1 MDSNENLVHV
11 SAKLPS
17 YSGIKWCRHAYET
30 RTRSR
35 TSVSFSEFV
44 RFVKEESDLANDP
57 VFSPDALR
65 RERRNYSETRAREN
79 KPRWRNKDRGAD
91 SFATSTSQEHTA
103 RQLSPKRTVTKCPLC
118 HRDHALEGCHDFK
131 KKRLEDRIEFIKAK
145 GLCFGCLKSGH
156 LSISCQ
162 SRLSCDECD
171 KLHPTLLHSTGPIRR
186 RSKANTANRPAEV
199 PSPINFPNGSS
210 ASNRESANANASV
223 CTSAF
228 SSNGEFITSMVVPV
242 VLHHKDNPSVEMKTY
257 ALLDNGSDST
267 FIKSSTLRKLDVDGP
282 QMTLKLNTMY
292 GQSEI
297 VVKKIEGL
305 IVQHVTKTTAPV
317 ALPKAYSRD
326 FIPLKRNQIPTRE
339 IASKWPHLRQIKDQL
354 LPLQEDM
361 EVGLLIGC
369 NCPKAIKPRD
379 VILGEE
385 DEPYAV
391 RTSLGWGVLGPSNTH
406 ASQEGDALTTC
417 HRVVTYEIGSK
428 RLDSRFAIDAR
439 TKEVINPSDVRRMF
453 EIDFSEKDKEDIH
466 LSQEDRRF
474 LEIVRTGV
482 RHCPDGHY
490 EIPLP
495 IRDKQLTLPN
505 NRTMAL
511 NRLKPL
517 KRRFQSSEGYRQHY
531 VEFMNK
537 VIESGYAERVPESD
551 GLEDKSKPV
560 WYIPHHGVYH
570 PKKPIK
576 IRVVFDCSAQFEG
589 ESLNK
594 HLLQG
599 PDLTNNLSGVLYRF
613 RREPVAIMCDIESM
627 FYQVK
632 VPEEGRDLLRFLWWD
647 KGDTSKE
654 PQEYRMT
661 VHLFGAASSPGC
673 SNFALKTTADDN
685 ERSLGSAPAE
695 FLRRDFYVDDGLKSL
710 PSVEEAVDLV
720 NSVKEMCNRGGFNLH
735 KFTSNSKEVIQR
747 IPASDRAED
756 LKSMDFERE
765 TLPTERALGIQ
776 WCIETDTFKF
786 IISSKDRPCT
796 RRAILSEVSS
806 IFDPLGFVAP
816 VLLEGKAILQELC
829 RQNVG
834 WDDPVPAELQ
844 AR

>member
-1 MDSNENLVHV
+1 
-11 SAKLPS
+11 
-17 YSGIKWCRHAYET
+17 
-30 RTRSR
+30 
-35 TSVSFSEFV
+35 
-44 RFVKEESDLANDP
+44 
-57 VFSPDALR
+57 
-65 RERRNYSETRAREN
+65 
-79 KPRWRNKDRGAD
+79 
-91 SFATSTSQEHTA
+91 
-103 RQLSPKRTVTKCPLC
+103 
-118 HRDHALEGCHDFK
+118 
-131 KKRLEDRIEFIKAK
+131 
-145 GLCFGCLKSGH
+145 
-156 LSISCQ
+156 
-162 SRLSCDECD
+162 
-171 KLHPTLLHSTGPIRR
+171 
-186 RSKANTANRPAEV
+186 
-199 PSPINFPNGSS
+199 
-210 ASNRESANANASV
+210 
-223 CTSAF
+223 
-228 SSNGEFITSMVVPV
+228 MVVPV
-242 VLHHKDNPSVEMKTY
+242 VLHDKENPSVEIKTC

-297 VVKKIEGL
+297 VVRKIEGL

-317 ALPKAYSRD
+317 TLPKAYSRD

-417 HRVVTYEIGSK
+417 HRVVTHEIGSK

-439 TKEVINPSDVRRMF
+439 TKEVINPSDVGRMF

-537 VIESGYAERVPESD
+537 VIESGYAERVPEGNS
-551 GLEDKSKPV
+551 LEDKSKPV
-560 WYIPHHGVYH
+560 WYIPHHGVYQ
-570 PKKPIK
+570 PKKPNK

-589 ESLNK
+589 ESLNR

-632 VPEEGRDLLRFLWWD
+632 VPEVGRDLLRFLRWD
-647 KGDTSKE
+647 KGETS
-654 PQEYRMT
+654 
-661 VHLFGAASSPGC
+661 
-673 SNFALKTTADDN
+673 
-685 ERSLGSAPAE
+685 
-695 FLRRDFYVDDGLKSL
+695 
-710 PSVEEAVDLV
+710 
-720 NSVKEMCNRGGFNLH
+720 
-735 KFTSNSKEVIQR
+735 
-747 IPASDRAED
+747 
-756 LKSMDFERE
+756 
-765 TLPTERALGIQ
+765 
-776 WCIETDTFKF
+776 
-786 IISSKDRPCT
+786 
-796 RRAILSEVSS
+796 
-806 IFDPLGFVAP
+806 
-816 VLLEGKAILQELC
+816 
-829 RQNVG
+829 
-834 WDDPVPAELQ
+834 
-844 AR
+844 

>member
-1 MDSNENLVHV
+1 M
-11 SAKLPS
+11 
-17 YSGIKWCRHAYET
+17 
-30 RTRSR
+30 
-35 TSVSFSEFV
+35 
-44 RFVKEESDLANDP
+44 
-57 VFSPDALR
+57 
-65 RERRNYSETRAREN
+65 
-79 KPRWRNKDRGAD
+79 
-91 SFATSTSQEHTA
+91 
-103 RQLSPKRTVTKCPLC
+103 VT
-118 HRDHALEGCHDFK
+118 E
-131 KKRLEDRIEFIKAK
+131 
-145 GLCFGCLKSGH
+145 
-156 LSISCQ
+156 
-162 SRLSCDECD
+162 
-171 KLHPTLLHSTGPIRR
+171 
-186 RSKANTANRPAEV
+186 
-199 PSPINFPNGSS
+199 
-210 ASNRESANANASV
+210 
-223 CTSAF
+223 
-228 SSNGEFITSMVVPV
+228 IT
-242 VLHHKDNPSVEMKTY
+242 
-257 ALLDNGSDST
+257 
-267 FIKSSTLRKLDVDGP
+267 
-282 QMTLKLNTMY
+282 
-292 GQSEI
+292 
-297 VVKKIEGL
+297 
-305 IVQHVTKTTAPV
+305 
-317 ALPKAYSRD
+317 
-326 FIPLKRNQIPTRE
+326 
-339 IASKWPHLRQIKDQL
+339 
-354 LPLQEDM
+354 
-361 EVGLLIGC
+361 
-369 NCPKAIKPRD
+369 
-379 VILGEE
+379 
-385 DEPYAV
+385 
-391 RTSLGWGVLGPSNTH
+391 
-406 ASQEGDALTTC
+406 
-417 HRVVTYEIGSK
+417 
-428 RLDSRFAIDAR
+428 
-439 TKEVINPSDVRRMF
+439 
-453 EIDFSEKDKEDIH
+453 
-466 LSQEDRRF
+466 
-474 LEIVRTGV
+474 
-482 RHCPDGHY
+482 
-490 EIPLP
+490 LP

-537 VIESGYAERVPESD
+537 VIESGYAERVPEGN
-551 GLEDKSKPV
+551 GLEDNSKPV

-570 PKKPIK
+570 PKKPNK

-756 LKSMDFERE
+756 LKSMDFERD

-776 WCIETDTFKF
+776 WCIETFKF

-796 RRAILSEVSS
+796 RRGILSEVST

-816 VLLEGKAILQELC
+816 VLLEGKAIFQELC
-829 RQNVG
+829 HQNVG
-834 WDDPVPAELQ
+834 TLGRSSTRRTAGPLGKVEIGTRGARELCNSQ
-844 AR
+844 ML

>member
-1 MDSNENLVHV
+1 M
-11 SAKLPS
+11 
-17 YSGIKWCRHAYET
+17 
-30 RTRSR
+30 
-35 TSVSFSEFV
+35 
-44 RFVKEESDLANDP
+44 ANDP

-103 RQLSPKRTVTKCPLC
+103 GQLSPKRTVTKCPLC
-118 HRDHALEGCHDFK
+118 HRDHALERCHDFK

-186 RSKANTANRPAEV
+186 RSKANTSNRPAEV
-199 PSPINFPNGSS
+199 PSPINSSSGSS
-210 ASNRESANANASV
+210 ASNKECANANASV

-354 LPLQEDM
+354 LPLQKDM

-391 RTSLGWGVLGPSNTH
+391 RTH

-428 RLDSRFAIDAR
+428 RLDSRFAFDAR

-505 NRTMAL
+505 NGIKSPEAL
-511 NRLKPL
+511 EKEISKQRRL
-517 KRRFQSSEGYRQHY
+517 SS
-531 VEFMNK
+531 
-537 VIESGYAERVPESD
+537 
-551 GLEDKSKPV
+551 
-560 WYIPHHGVYH
+560 
-570 PKKPIK
+570 
-576 IRVVFDCSAQFEG
+576 
-589 ESLNK
+589 
-594 HLLQG
+594 
-599 PDLTNNLSGVLYRF
+599 T
-613 RREPVAIMCDIESM
+613 
-627 FYQVK
+627 
-632 VPEEGRDLLRFLWWD
+632 
-647 KGDTSKE
+647 
-654 PQEYRMT
+654 
-661 VHLFGAASSPGC
+661 
-673 SNFALKTTADDN
+673 
-685 ERSLGSAPAE
+685 
-695 FLRRDFYVDDGLKSL
+695 
-710 PSVEEAVDLV
+710 
-720 NSVKEMCNRGGFNLH
+720 
-735 KFTSNSKEVIQR
+735 
-747 IPASDRAED
+747 
-756 LKSMDFERE
+756 
-765 TLPTERALGIQ
+765 
-776 WCIETDTFKF
+776 
-786 IISSKDRPCT
+786 
-796 RRAILSEVSS
+796 
-806 IFDPLGFVAP
+806 
-816 VLLEGKAILQELC
+816 LC
-829 RQNVG
+829 RIYEQSNRE
-834 WDDPVPAELQ
+834 WL
-844 AR
+844 R